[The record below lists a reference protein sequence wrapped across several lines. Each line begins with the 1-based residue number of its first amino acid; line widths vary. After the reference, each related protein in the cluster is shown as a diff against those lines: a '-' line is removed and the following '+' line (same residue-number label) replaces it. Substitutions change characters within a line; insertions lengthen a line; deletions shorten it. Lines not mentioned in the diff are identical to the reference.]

1 MTLVFRQ
8 LQDPTSST
16 YTYLLADAASRE
28 AILIDPVFEQATR
41 DTALLRELDLKLVCT
56 VDTHVHADH
65 ITAAWLLKQTHG
77 SRIAIAAAAGATG
90 ADVAL
95 EPGDRIEF
103 GSRAIE
109 ARATPGHTD
118 GCMSFVLD
126 DRSMVFTGDALLI
139 RGAGRTD
146 FQHGSARTLYQSV
159 RRELFSLPDECL
171 VYPAHDYRGLTAS
184 SIGEERRHNPRLGGE
199 RNESDFEGT
208 MQNLGLAH
216 PRQIEHA
223 VPANLVCGRI
233 PAATAPADLGWAPL
247 QRSYAGIDEV
257 DPEWVATH
265 GGEALVIDVREPDE
279 FVGPLGHIAGAELV
293 PLRELVGA
301 LGAIPRD
308 KPIVTVCRSGGR
320 SAQAFVLLKRA
331 GVERVANLTGGM
343 LRWHEYGLP
352 VTHRD

>member
-16 YTYLLADAASRE
+16 YTYLLADPATHE

-41 DTALLRELDLKLVCT
+41 DTALLRELGLQLTCT

-65 ITAAWLLKQTHG
+65 ITAAWRLKEMHG
-77 SRIAIAAAAGATG
+77 SRIAIAAAAGAAG
-90 ADVAL
+90 ADIL
-95 EPGDRIEF
+95 LKPGDLIRF
-103 GSRAIE
+103 GSRSLE

-146 FQHGSARTLYQSV
+146 FQHGSAQTLFQSV
-159 RRELFSLPDECL
+159 RRELFSLPDECI

-184 SIGEERRHNPRLGGE
+184 SIGEEKQHNPRLGGE
-199 RNESDFEGT
+199 RNEGDFEGT

-216 PRQIEHA
+216 PKQIEHA

-233 PAATAPADLGWAPL
+233 PAATAPAALDWAPL

-265 GGEALVIDVREPDE
+265 GDETLVIDVREPDE

-293 PLRELVGA
+293 PLRELAGA

-343 LRWHEYGLP
+343 LRWHENGLP
-352 VTHRD
+352 VSHRD